1 MRQHLS
7 TSFLF
12 APFIDFLA
20 YLFAIYVSFFHLL
33 SIPSPIKSTKKECYK
48 TLHDDKKER
57 HPP

>member
-1 MRQHLS
+1 MGQHLS
-7 TSFLF
+7 TSYLF
-12 APFIDFLA
+12 APFIDFLV

-33 SIPSPIKSTKKECYK
+33 STPLPIKSTKKECYK